1 MKKIVSCIFP
11 FSLNQNI
18 IIYDKDLKLLSTHS
32 TVESMPETLVRLANT
47 FDVNE
52 IQLRGNQDFIKNIID
67 KTYQKELREYGV
79 NKLHII
85 SKPKI

>member
-47 FDVNE
+47 VDVNE
-52 IQLRGNQDFIKNIID
+52 I
-67 KTYQKELREYGV
+67 
-79 NKLHII
+79 
-85 SKPKI
+85 